1 LGIALERFVVAR
13 LTLSRTAAGHEPM
26 TGDYSDYARTGR
38 RHDSETTMDEKDA
51 AQDES
56 DPTSLNDD
64 ELDAASGGKG
74 SQGDQVIIVETGKD
88 QGVIA

>member
-1 LGIALERFVVAR
+1 MNENDAPQ
-13 LTLSRTAAGHEPM
+13 EP
-26 TGDYSDYARTGR
+26 R
-38 RHDSETTMDEKDA
+38 
-51 AQDES
+51 DES

-74 SQGDQVIIVETGKD
+74 SHGDQIIIVETGKD